1 MLRIAVRSIL
11 EAEPLIE
18 DRIDYVSVADYLS
31 AATLDELDQIQVRA
45 MASVAARMGRTRL
58 IDNII
63 LEPPETA
70 V

>member
-1 MLRIAVRSIL
+1 MLRIAVRSIS
-11 EAEPLIE
+11 EEEPLIE
-18 DRIDYVSVADYLS
+18 GIDYVSVAD
-31 AATLDELDQIQVRA
+31 AETLEELDQIQVRA
-45 MASVAARMGRTRL
+45 MASVAVRMGRTRL